1 MLKLALSTVSL
12 DRGGA
17 HVAELWLLIDCR
29 RGEIIVF
36 SDICSLELKGEPIK
50 FSGSGVKSE
59 GGVDEGRGRKGRK

>member
-1 MLKLALSTVSL
+1 MWLNFGSCS
-12 DRGGA
+12 A

-50 FSGSGVKSE
+50 LSGSGLKSE